1 MTLQTDAS
9 PDTQV
14 DTLEAK
20 GLIRV
25 ATYRPEL
32 EYLFRHW
39 LVQDAAYGSLLKQE
53 RRQLHREV
61 GEALE
66 ALYPDRH
73 GELSGILAMHFEQ
86 AGEAQKAIDYYI
98 ADARYG
104 LDRNAILE
112 SFAAAGAA
120 LRLMGPPADD
130 EPEARRRARVELT
143 VLRVR
148 SSLSFRP
155 AEELIAELDSVVD
168 VAEALGDADLAA
180 QVYLWT
186 ILVKL
191 ENGADEDDPAVR
203 RSTERL
209 EALSETL
216 GDPGLAA
223 FPMAMVAMNKVH
235 TGPIPEGVAALQ
247 KAIPLMEHR
256 RDFVGGAFA
265 RGWLAIG
272 YAELGDFERAAV
284 ATEDAKRKA
293 ESGGDL
299 IAQLDA
305 QIADAMVHSIKGD
318 LDGTVP
324 IARACIDRAG
334 ETGATACGMVSAW
347 VLGDIQQRSGR
358 FTEADEAFKIGIDL
372 SSGMAEQSW
381 GPTLRMWR
389 KANSAKLGELAA
401 ADEGWDEALAG
412 MRAGG
417 NHLGEAGILWK
428 RAETRATQQRWDEAF
443 ADFEAAA
450 KLSEAQGARPQLAR
464 VLRTWGEALHDAG
477 RREDGDR
484 VLVRAQVLFEEMR
497 LDREAGEVRAL
508 VASQAA

>member
-1 MTLQTDAS
+1 MTLQAGGSRDS
-9 PDTQV
+9 QV

-86 AGEAQKAIDYYI
+86 AGEAEKAIDYYI

-104 LDRNAILE
+104 LDRNAIHE
-112 SFAAAGAA
+112 SFSAAGAA
-120 LRLMGPPADD
+120 LRLMGSPSDD

-148 SSLSFRP
+148 ASMTFRP
-155 AEELIAELDSVVD
+155 AAELLAELDSVVD
-168 VAEALGDADLAA
+168 VAEASGDADLAA

-186 ILVKL
+186 IFVQL
-191 ENGADEDDPAVR
+191 ENGADDDDPAVR

-209 EALSETL
+209 EALSQTL

-247 KAIPLMEHR
+247 TAIPLMEDR

-272 YAELGDFERAAV
+272 YAELGEFERAEA
-284 ATEDAKRKA
+284 AAEDAKRKA
-293 ESGGDL
+293 ETGGDL

-318 LDGTVP
+318 LDGAVP

-347 VLGDIQQRSGR
+347 VLGDAQQRGGR
-358 FTEADEAFKIGIDL
+358 LGEADEAFQLGIDL
-372 SSGMAEQSW
+372 SSGMGEQSW

-389 KANSAKLGELAA
+389 KANSAMLGELAA
-401 ADEGWDEALAG
+401 ADDGWDEALAG

-417 NHLGEAGILWK
+417 NHLGEAGVLWK
-428 RAETRATQQRWDEAF
+428 RAQTRAAQERWGEAF
-443 ADFEAAA
+443 ADFEAASV
-450 KLSEAQGARPQLAR
+450 LSEAQGARPQLAR
-464 VLRTWGEALHDAG
+464 VLRTWADALRESG

-484 VLVRAQVLFEEMR
+484 VLQRALMLFEEMR
-497 LDREAGEVRAL
+497 LDREAGEIRSLTGSRA
-508 VASQAA
+508 A